1 MNISRNNNKHMK
13 THSTSLIIRKI
24 KTKTTMRYHY
34 TSTRMAVIT
43 QKVYVCENVKKLKPA
58 YIAGRTV
65 KWAATLGKFSSS

>member
-1 MNISRNNNKHMK
+1 
-13 THSTSLIIRKI
+13 
-24 KTKTTMRYHY
+24 MRYHY